1 MSPLARFPHLRAL
14 ARVQAAGGRAQAR
27 VASAVLLVAGL
38 ALLPAPL
45 LPPNGL
51 AEAIRSWLGIGASGA
66 YLVAA
71 LSLQVVCYGALGLLA
86 VQLVERGPTVRGRL
100 LQAALLPLVVVGAA
114 LLVRTVRLGRLP
126 VLANAAVPIAA
137 CVTGGVLGVGI
148 LHRSAKTV
156 VAVAAASIVLAGIGW
171 RATRVTHLAGAT
183 EAALH
188 RIVDAGPWLAA
199 GDERFEVLLREAF
212 ALSPGKSENDDAEEL
227 HRAALLALG
236 IAVGHEKVAPL
247 AGLELD
253 PELMRRAVALRSG
266 TTLRGREDWAR
277 HFALSAALAIVGGPL
292 VSDAGGLVKEEL
304 DALTRGSGFS
314 FGDLAADR
322 AGVRFAVAATG
333 SEEAA
338 RALRSRFRRGFAAE
352 DLFPPVA
359 DLPEDLTLEGFRERY
374 GGVGSRRYREQ
385 LDEIEAR
392 LDRCAA
398 LARP

>member
-1 MSPLARFPHLRAL
+1 M
-14 ARVQAAGGRAQAR
+14 QAR
-27 VASAVLLVAGL
+27 VASAVLLLAGL

-45 LPPNGL
+45 LPPNRL

-71 LSLQVVCYGALGLLA
+71 LSLQVVCYGAFGLLA
-86 VQLVERGPTVRGRL
+86 LQLVERGPTVRARL

-114 LLVRTVRLGRLP
+114 LVVRTVQLGRLP
-126 VLANAAVPIAA
+126 MLANAAVPIAA
-137 CVTGGVLGVGI
+137 CVTGGALGVGI
-148 LHRSAKTV
+148 LQRSAKTV
-156 VAVAAASIVLAGIGW
+156 VAVAAASIALAAVGW
-171 RATRVTHLAGAT
+171 RATRATHLAGAT

-188 RIVDAGPWLAA
+188 RIVDAGPWLPA

-212 ALSPGKSENDDAEEL
+212 AFPPAKFENADAEEL

-236 IAVGHEKVAPL
+236 IAIGHEKVAPL
-247 AGLELD
+247 VGLELD
-253 PELMRRAVALRSG
+253 PEAMRRAVALRSG

-292 VSDAGGLVKEEL
+292 VSDASGLIKEEL
-304 DALTRGSGFS
+304 DALSRGSGFS

-322 AGVRFAVAATG
+322 AGVRFAVAAAG
-333 SEEAA
+333 SEQAA
-338 RALRSRFRRGFAAE
+338 RALRSRFAGGFAVD
-352 DLFPPVA
+352 DLFPPVT
-359 DLPEDLTLEGFRERY
+359 DLPDDLTVEGFRERY
-374 GGVGSRRYREQ
+374 GGIGSRRYREQ

-392 LDRCAA
+392 LDRCPA

>member
-1 MSPLARFPHLRAL
+1 M
-14 ARVQAAGGRAQAR
+14 AA
-27 VASAVLLVAGL
+27 AVLLVAGL

-51 AEAIRSWLGIGASGA
+51 AEAIQSWLGIGPSGA
-66 YLVAA
+66 YLLAA
-71 LSLQVVCYGALGLLA
+71 LGLQVVCYGALGLLA
-86 VQLVERGPTVRGRL
+86 LQLVEPGPTVRARV

-126 VLANAAVPIAA
+126 ILANVAVPIAA
-137 CVTGGVLGVGI
+137 CITGGALGVGI

-156 VAVAAASIVLAGIGW
+156 VAVAAASIVLAAVGW
-171 RATRVTHLAGAT
+171 RATRATHLAGVTESALQRMV
-183 EAALH
+183 EAAPSL
-188 RIVDAGPWLAA
+188 PA

-212 ALSPGKSENDDAEEL
+212 AFPPAKSDTGDAEEL

-253 PELMRRAVALRSG
+253 PEVMRRAVALRSG

-292 VSDAGGLVKEEL
+292 VSDAGGIMKEEL

-338 RALRSRFRRGFAAE
+338 RALRARFGRGFAVD

-359 DLPEDLTLEGFRERY
+359 DLPEDLTLERFRERY

-385 LDEIEAR
+385 LDEIETR
-392 LDRCAA
+392 LDRCPA
-398 LARP
+398 LASP